1 MIRKTKNDQNWSEKQ
16 TFTNFFTFFQNLQF
30 CEIVAESIVKKSDL
44 EEAVQV
50 HGFGKLAARTPTRR
64 IFAVGH
70 VILDAVV

>member
-1 MIRKTKNDQNWSEKQ
+1 MIKTGQKDRK
-16 TFTNFFTFFQNLQF
+16 TNFFPKPTV
-30 CEIVAESIVKKSDL
+30 CEIVAVAESIVKKSDL

-50 HGFGKLAARTPTRR
+50 HGFSKLAARTPTRR